1 MAPYKNFG
9 RFYRVTFKSLLRLQI
24 KLVSIFSQ
32 EQISSLSQSTLSSKE
47 KGGGTLMH
55 SKPDKTVKFYV
66 NNPMWICLIKRRDQ
80 KRKGVICITSVV
92 KYQYW
97 VQDIKIFLPKSYQ
110 VKQQFG
116 VFFQMENVE
125 VTKMAKFKFSRLN

>member
-1 MAPYKNFG
+1 
-9 RFYRVTFKSLLRLQI
+9 
-24 KLVSIFSQ
+24 
-32 EQISSLSQSTLSSKE
+32 
-47 KGGGTLMH
+47 MH